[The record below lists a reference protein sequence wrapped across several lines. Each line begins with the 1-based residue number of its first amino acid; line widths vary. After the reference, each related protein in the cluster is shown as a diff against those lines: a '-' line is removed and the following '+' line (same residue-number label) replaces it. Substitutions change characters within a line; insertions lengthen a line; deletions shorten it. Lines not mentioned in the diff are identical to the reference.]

1 MSQERDK
8 VEIGFTDHALDCPSP
23 VEVRGDPPWCSGSVL
38 EAVSNGTQ
46 RDPIPGPSVDT
57 ELLPEDG
64 GDAVV

>member
-8 VEIGFTDHALDCPSP
+8 VEIGFTDHAMDCPSP
-23 VEVRGDPPWCSGSVL
+23 VEVRGDPPWCGGSVL

-57 ELLPEDG
+57 
-64 GDAVV
+64 